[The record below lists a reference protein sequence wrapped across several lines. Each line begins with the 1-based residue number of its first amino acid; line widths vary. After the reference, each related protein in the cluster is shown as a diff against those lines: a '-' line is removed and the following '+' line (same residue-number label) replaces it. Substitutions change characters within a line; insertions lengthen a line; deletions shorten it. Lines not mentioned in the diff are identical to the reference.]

1 MEVESRACFCVRV
14 RARKANSLASSRS
27 GCNRERSGNSF
38 WGEGE
43 PGGELLVFF
52 FLFSISS
59 GERYLVLSLL
69 GSHSFFSSCTLLPC
83 FCHPGLGREEEFGSS
98 GL

>member
-1 MEVESRACFCVRV
+1 MQQEKEWEFVLGGGGTRRRAFV
-14 RARKANSLASSRS
+14 
-27 GCNRERSGNSF
+27 F
-38 WGEGE
+38 
-43 PGGELLVFF
+43 FF
-52 FLFSISS
+52 FLFTISS

-98 GL
+98 GLWRQPVSQRQSSLNSDVIGMCLRAKR